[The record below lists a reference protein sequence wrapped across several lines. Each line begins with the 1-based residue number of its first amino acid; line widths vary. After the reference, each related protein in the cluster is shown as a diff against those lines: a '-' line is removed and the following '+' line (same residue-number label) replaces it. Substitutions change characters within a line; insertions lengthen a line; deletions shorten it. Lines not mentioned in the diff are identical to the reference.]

1 MDSALFSVI
10 VAVTFVS
17 FPQIFSPK
25 RPKIFVH
32 LMLVYGVIEF
42 FFKLTHRTVFHVYL
56 HSVLVV
62 SLESRGQRRGLCS
75 RW

>member
-25 RPKIFVH
+25 RPYIICALNV
-32 LMLVYGVIEF
+32 
-42 FFKLTHRTVFHVYL
+42 
-56 HSVLVV
+56 
-62 SLESRGQRRGLCS
+62 GL
-75 RW
+75 